1 MVAVNMDILVLYAI
15 VVGSLLGLL
24 LVLQALSFISP
35 WTTALARVVARH
47 FSYPYFLR
55 RHRLFGPWTRA
66 GLILHILYVSLNILL
81 FLFRTTSV
89 AAAGNRAGTLALINL
104 IFLVSTPH
112 LSFLSDLLGIS
123 LRLCHRIH
131 RAMGWTV
138 AALLLFHVCTVLFSK
153 RATFSLQQANDLF
166 TLIVSFLPLGGV

>member
-1 MVAVNMDILVLYAI
+1 MVAVNMDVLVLYAI

-66 GLILHILYVSLNILL
+66 GLILHILYASLNIFL
-81 FLFRTTSV
+81 FLFRTASV
-89 AAAGNRAGTLALINL
+89 AAAGKRAGTLALINL

-123 LRLCHRIH
+123 LRMCHRIH

-138 AALLLFHVCTVLFSK
+138 AALLLFHVCTALFSK

-166 TLIVSFLPLGGV
+166 TLIVSFLLLGGV